1 MPAVVEYDSV
11 TIQCDP
17 GAGLALVTVLGY
29 VCSAKPNLIMK
40 KYLLLFCLAAFH
52 SGMAQTYE
60 PRWESI
66 DSRPVPSWFAEA
78 RFGIFIHWGLYS
90 VPAWATVD
98 KQIATHPVYSEWY
111 WWQKNTDTSAV
122 GDATRAYHKATY
134 GDDFK
139 YPDFVKDF
147 RAERFD
153 PRAWADLF
161 AASGAKYV
169 VLTSKH
175 HEGFALWPSAEAWN
189 WNSVDVGP
197 HRDLAG
203 ELTQAVR
210 DKGLRMGFYYSLYEW
225 YNPIY
230 LNGIDRYVA
239 EHMLPQMKDLVCRYS
254 PDILWTDGEWEH
266 PSATWRSAEFL
277 AWLYNESPVRETIA
291 VNDRWGKETRG
302 RHGGFYTTEYDLD
315 ASHAA
320 NMAAAARPWEEC
332 RGIGNSFGYNWAET
346 LEHYAS
352 THQLIV
358 TLIERV
364 ARGGNLLLDV
374 GPKADGTIPLVMQE
388 RLLGI
393 GAWMEVNGE
402 AIYGTQPWDKAVQN
416 NADGVFFTTKG
427 DDLYV
432 LCTRPVAV
440 LDLKGLAVPRKAE
453 VLGSDARVRC
463 SASKG
468 GVRLALPA
476 EVQREVQERPQV
488 VRLAGALL

>member
-1 MPAVVEYDSV
+1 
-11 TIQCDP
+11 
-17 GAGLALVTVLGY
+17 
-29 VCSAKPNLIMK
+29 MK
-40 KYLLLFCLAAFH
+40 KYLLILCLVISQFAV
-52 SGMAQTYE
+52 AQPYE
-60 PRWESI
+60 PRWESV
-66 DSRPVPSWFAEA
+66 DSRPVPAWFAEA

-90 VPAWATVD
+90 VPAWATID
-98 KQIATHPVYSEWY
+98 KAIATHPVYSEWY
-111 WWQKNTDTSAV
+111 WWQKNTDTSRV

-139 YPDFVKDF
+139 YPDFVRDF
-147 RAERFD
+147 KAERFD
-153 PRAWADLF
+153 PAAWADLF

-203 ELTQAVR
+203 ELSEAVR
-210 DKGLRMGFYYSLYEW
+210 EKGLRMGFYYSLYEW

-230 LNGIDRYVA
+230 LNDVDRYV
-239 EHMLPQMKDLVCRYS
+239 EQHMLPQMKDLVCRYS

-266 PSATWRSAEFL
+266 PSSTWRSEEFL
-277 AWLYNESPVRETIA
+277 AWLYNESPVRETVV

-315 ASHAA
+315 SSHAA
-320 NMAAAARPWEEC
+320 NMSAAAHPWEEC
-332 RGIGNSFGYNWAET
+332 RGIGNSFGYNRAET
-346 LEHYAS
+346 LEHYSS
-352 THQLIV
+352 TQQLIV

-393 GAWMEVNGE
+393 GAWMGVNGE
-402 AIYGTQPWDKAVQN
+402 AIYGTEPWDKAAQN
-416 NADGVFFTTKG
+416 KADGVFFTTKG

-432 LCTRPVAV
+432 LYTKPQAV
-440 LDLKGLAVPRKAE
+440 LTLKGVATPRRADILGAE
-453 VLGSDARVRC
+453 ARVRC
-463 SASKG
+463 AASKG
-468 GVRLALPA
+468 GVRLTLPA
-476 EVQREVQERPQV
+476 EVLRDAQERPQV
-488 VRLAGALL
+488 VRLAGALK